1 MSNSFRP
8 QYGKET
14 VDKVG
19 SINIPV
25 KRVENSQFELYTD
38 VENTNK
44 NKAVRLTEKNMRKVA
59 QMMPN
64 DFEMPKICV
73 IDFDKYNLNSS
84 AIGGYRKEVNTMYI
98 NGKYDTSEKIKE
110 YINKTKGYFSNSS
123 EFSPYLHELGHKRY
137 EDALAVYSEKNN
149 ISVDKARNI
158 IENRLMEYV
167 GEKRKVD
174 KNYIINN
181 LSIYADTS
189 YTDHKYSEL
198 FAECLSSNNDNKCIN
213 DILKIINLK
222 R

>member
-73 IDFDKYNLNSS
+73 IDFDKHSINSN
-84 AIGGYRKEVNTMYI
+84 AIGGYLEENNTMYMI
-98 NGKYDTSEKIKE
+98 GKIH
-110 YINKTKGYFSNSS
+110 IF
-123 EFSPYLHELGHKRY
+123 F
-137 EDALAVYSEKNN
+137 
-149 ISVDKARNI
+149 
-158 IENRLMEYV
+158 
-167 GEKRKVD
+167 
-174 KNYIINN
+174 
-181 LSIYADTS
+181 
-189 YTDHKYSEL
+189 
-198 FAECLSSNNDNKCIN
+198 
-213 DILKIINLK
+213 
-222 R
+222 